1 MLVGALGAAVATG
14 SAHAQSPIE
23 PQPPGKTQPQP
34 FPTSTPAKPGAP
46 PPAQVTPASPAQP
59 QQPGQPQPGQPQPG
73 QPTSIGIAPL
83 TETLTPTPQSTPT
96 MPATWTPLPT
106 HTVTN
111 TPTVTPFPAFLPRVT
126 PTLAW
131 PTPGPSAFFVS
142 RYLATSM
149 DPLIPLGGSGVLR
162 GRVVDWR
169 GIGLN
174 NFRVQATG
182 PRGQVETFTTAD
194 GQYTMVNM
202 APGEYDVGL
211 PDYQGEQARAI
222 PIVALSA
229 TALDWVEASR
239 NQAPATVVATTAT
252 PAPTRSPTPLEIQR
266 APTTAARPPPFQIEV
281 TDIAN
286 RALEQLVNAFLTGIA
301 IVSLTAVVVIGLTRR
316 RR

>member
-1 MLVGALGAAVATG
+1 MLVGALGAAIATG
-14 SAHAQSPIE
+14 SANAQSPIE

-34 FPTSTPAKPGAP
+34 FPISTPAKPGGP

-59 QQPGQPQPGQPQPG
+59 PQPGQPQPG
-73 QPTSIGIAPL
+73 QPTSIGTPP
-83 TETLTPTPQSTPT
+83 TETLTLTPLSTPT
-96 MPATWTPLPT
+96 MTATSTPLPT

-111 TPTVTPFPAFLPRVT
+111 TPTVTPFPTFVPRVT

-142 RYLATSM
+142 RYLATAM
-149 DPLIPLGGSGVLR
+149 DPLIPIGGSGVLR

-169 GIGLN
+169 GLGLN

-211 PDYQGEQARAI
+211 PDYQGEPARGI

-239 NQAPATVVATTAT
+239 NQAPATAVATTAA

-266 APTTAARPPPFQIEV
+266 APTTAARPPPFQIEA
-281 TDIAN
+281 TDIAS
-286 RALEQLVNAFLTGIA
+286 RALEQLVNAFLLGIA